1 MGLFVRWW
9 LEQLADLV
17 PRRLV
22 ALFRRPPDAILIEQD
37 QAGGTI
43 SVRRKGRVDA
53 TKRLAP
59 GAKIGAETLLRG
71 LGRLPP
77 LTLLRPAVASIL
89 RKRVR
94 LPAAASGNLR
104 QLLAYEIERETPFS
118 AGELYWDY
126 RLRRDAVQEAQIE
139 IDLILVPRDRVAPLV
154 AVAAEAGLDPL
165 ALEVPGEVV
174 GDDSDLLRIQ
184 LGDDP
189 VHRPRDRSLLVLAGV
204 TAGLVVLAIAAP
216 LVRQSLAIAK
226 AEAAFDAA
234 KAEAGTAAK
243 LRQEFDQLANTADF
257 IAAERA
263 RAGSPLQAVAAAT
276 RLFPD
281 DTYLTAF
288 NLDGNRLAMTG
299 FSQDAASLIARLAG
313 AAELRDPAFT
323 GPVTRAAG
331 SNLEAFA
338 IGVTLAS
345 PVAQ

>member
-1 MGLFVRWW
+1 MGLLLRWW

-17 PRRLV
+17 PRRLL

-37 QAGGTI
+37 AAGSAI
-43 SVRRKGRVDA
+43 SVRRNGRIDA
-53 TKRLAP
+53 TRRIAAGTDIRL
-59 GAKIGAETLLRG
+59 ETTLRG

-77 LTLLRPAVASIL
+77 LVLLRPAGAAVL

-104 QLLAYEIERETPFS
+104 QLLAYEIERETPFG
-118 AGELYWDY
+118 AAELYWDY
-126 RLRRDAVQEAQIE
+126 RLLRRAGPEEHIE
-139 IDLILVPRDRVAPLV
+139 IELVLVPRDRAAPLL
-154 AVAAEAGLDPL
+154 AVATEAGLDPV
-165 ALEVPGEVV
+165 ALEIA
-174 GDDSDLLRIQ
+174 GDNDGDMLRIR
-184 LGDDP
+184 LADDP
-189 VHRPRDRSLLVLAGV
+189 AQRPRARSLVLLGGA
-204 TAGLVVLAIAAP
+204 TAALVVVAIAAP
-216 LVRQSLAIAK
+216 LVRQSLEIGK
-226 AEAAFDAA
+226 AEAAFEAA
-234 KAEAGTAAK
+234 RAEAGTAAK
-243 LRQEFDQLANTADF
+243 LRQEYDQLANTAEF

-281 DTYLTAF
+281 NTYLTAF
-288 NLDGNRLAMTG
+288 SLDGNHLALSG

-313 AAELRDPAFT
+313 ATELRDPAFT
-323 GPVTRAAG
+323 GPVTRATG